1 MKDSEDLL
9 KVFSGNE
16 TSVILLK
23 GKLERTGVSAM
34 IKNDSSDA
42 FFGTSPV
49 IVDLYIKR
57 SDSPEAIEII
67 NEFIKANT
75 GR

>member
-1 MKDSEDLL
+1 MKDSEDLF
-9 KVFSGNE
+9 KVYSGNE

-23 GKLERTGVSAM
+23 GKLEDIGVSAM

-42 FFGTSPV
+42 FFGTSP
-49 IVDLYIKR
+49 IIIDLYIKR
-57 SDSPEAIEII
+57 SDTPKAIEMI